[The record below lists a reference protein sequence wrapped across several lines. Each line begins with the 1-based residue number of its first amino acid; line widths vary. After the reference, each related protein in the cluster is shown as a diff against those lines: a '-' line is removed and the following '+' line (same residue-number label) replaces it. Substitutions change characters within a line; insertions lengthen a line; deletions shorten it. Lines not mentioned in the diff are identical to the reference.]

1 MERLVFLD
9 PTGRRRRWVRR
20 ASGILLFCTAGLGT
34 AFVLSLIIPAL
45 VAGWQYGIQRPALLP
60 HQVPRQVALRRY
72 LYRQARARLLRA
84 IQQSERE
91 TRSVVRGQSTFVA
104 AFYAPWQE
112 TGLHTLKANATHLTH
127 LFPVWIALS
136 PDGTRLDWSQS
147 SLDRV
152 PLNRE
157 VLRIARQAG
166 LQIHPVL
173 TNAGSSGFD
182 AQRAHRLLSNETLT
196 RQLAIQLRDWLR
208 KNHYQGLNVD
218 FESLSS
224 GDYPAFVRFVQHLH
238 QVLAAAN
245 LQLSVDIEA
254 SLPIETIRSLAEA
267 TDFVVLMLYDEHY
280 QTGAPGPIASIR
292 WSGQVLHAVL
302 RYVPP
307 QKVVVGLANYA
318 YDWVEGHPAEVLS
331 FSQALMRARDYRA
344 DEPPSKVIDFDPF
357 ALNATFEYMD
367 EQGRRHEVWM
377 LDAISFY
384 NQWQVARRLGVRGVS
399 LWVPG
404 LEDPS
409 VWSLLDRHHLDHP
422 TVSALRTIHYPFDIE
437 FDGEGEIL
445 TLRAAPA
452 RGERTLELDPATGLC
467 TDVVYHRY
475 PSPYLIRRWGYHP
488 KVVALT
494 FDDGPDP
501 RYTPQIL
508 DILKAQGVKA
518 TFFIIGLNGE
528 HYPALVHRLWEEG
541 HEIGNHTFT
550 HPNME
555 LISEWRAE
563 LELNATQRLVQ
574 SLLGRSAWLFRPPYD
589 ADAEPTTAAQV
600 RPIVVATKM
609 GYLTIGELIDPADW
623 QTEVSLPNGQVH
635 HRTGWEIAQDTL
647 RQLREHKGNVIL
659 LHDGGG
665 DRSATVEALRLL
677 IPELKRRGYRFV
689 TIAELMGAHREQVMP
704 PVQGEEELIAG
715 VDYLVF
721 SLMFW
726 THNILVVLFYGG
738 LLLGVGR
745 LLWVVPLALWGAR
758 RARRMPTPF
767 SPTKPLVSVL
777 IAAYNEQPVIERT
790 LRAVLASTYPS
801 LEVVVVDDGSTDGT
815 AEEVFRHF
823 GRDSRVRL
831 IRQPNQGKGAALNRA
846 LQVAQGEVL
855 ICIDADTMLA
865 PDAIER
871 LVVHFTDPQVGA
883 VAGNIRVGNPEGILA
898 LWQMIE
904 YTVSQNLDRRAGALL
919 NAVFVVPGALGAWR
933 RRAVMQVGGY
943 ETDTLAEDMDLTW
956 RLRMA
961 GWRIEN
967 EPNARAYTE
976 VPTTPRAFLKQRF
989 RWSYGTLQ
997 CLWKHRRAMFRFGW
1011 FGWFLLPSI
1020 WLFQVLF
1027 QLVAPFLDLQVV
1039 WSLSVVL
1046 GGWVQ
1051 AGLTLHQWLPSA
1063 GWFAPLLSVGLFY
1076 GLFYLL
1082 ELGTAWIAFHLERV
1096 PRSAL
1101 VWLFWQ
1107 RVVYRVLLN
1116 WVMLRAI
1123 GSALAGTRQRW
1134 GKLQRR
1140 GLSHPPESDL
1150 PVPVSLPTDSPC

>member
-1 MERLVFLD
+1 
-9 PTGRRRRWVRR
+9 
-20 ASGILLFCTAGLGT
+20 
-34 AFVLSLIIPAL
+34 
-45 VAGWQYGIQRPALLP
+45 
-60 HQVPRQVALRRY
+60 
-72 LYRQARARLLRA
+72 LLRA
-84 IQQSERE
+84 IQQSEHNAPTTVGE
-91 TRSVVRGQSTFVA
+91 HPTLVA

-112 TGLHTLKANATHLTH
+112 TGIHTLEANASHLTH
-127 LFPVWIALS
+127 LFPVWVSLS
-136 PDGTRLDWSQS
+136 PDGTHLDWSQA
-147 SLDRV
+147 SLEQV

-157 VLRIARQAG
+157 VLRIARQSG
-166 LQIHPVL
+166 LQVHPVL
-173 TNAGSSGFD
+173 TNAGDSGFD

-196 RQLAIQLRDWLR
+196 RQIAIQLREWLR
-208 KNHYQGLNVD
+208 RNHYHGLNVD

-224 GDYPAFVRFVQHLH
+224 KDYPTFVRFVRSLH
-238 QVLAAAN
+238 QVLAPAH
-245 LQLSVDIEA
+245 LQLSVDVEA
-254 SLPIETIRSLAEA
+254 SLPIGTIRSLAEA
-267 TDFVVLMLYDEHY
+267 ADFVVLMLYDEHY
-280 QTGAPGPIASIR
+280 QTGAPGPIASIH
-292 WSGQVLHAVL
+292 WSNQVLRSVL
-302 RYVPP
+302 RYVSP

-344 DEPPSKVIDFDPF
+344 GEPPQKVIDFDPL
-357 ALNATFEYMD
+357 ALNATFEYWD
-367 EQGRRHEVWM
+367 EQGNRHEVWM

-384 NQWQVARRLGVRGVS
+384 NQWQIARRFGVRGVS

-409 VWSLLDRHHLDHP
+409 VWDLLDRHHMDHP
-422 TVSALRTIHYPFDIE
+422 ALSALRTIHYPFDIE

-452 RGERTLELDPATGLC
+452 RGERTLELDPSTGLC
-467 TDVVYHRY
+467 TDVVYRRY

-488 KVVALT
+488 RVVALT

-501 RYTPQIL
+501 RYTPLIL
-508 DILKAQGVKA
+508 DILKAHRVKA

-528 HYPALVHRLWEEG
+528 HYPALVRRLWDEG

-555 LISEWRAE
+555 LISAWRAE

-574 SLLGRSAWLFRPPYD
+574 SLLGHSTWLFRPPYD
-589 ADAEPTTAAQV
+589 ADAEPTTAAQI

-609 GYLTIGELIDPADW
+609 GYLTIGELIDPTDW
-623 QTEVSLPNGQVH
+623 RTEITLPNGQVH
-635 HRTGWEIAQDTL
+635 RRTGQEIAQDIL
-647 RQLREHKGNVIL
+647 RQLQEHKGNVIL

-677 IPELKRRGYRFV
+677 IPELKRRSYRFV
-689 TIAELMGAHREQVMP
+689 TVSELMGSRREQVMP
-704 PVQGEEELIAG
+704 PVRGEEELIAG

-726 THNILVVLFYGG
+726 IHNTLVVLFYGG

-758 RARRMPTPF
+758 RARCVPP
-767 SPTKPLVSVL
+767 PPLPNQPLVSVL

-790 LRAVLASTYPS
+790 LRAVLASTYKPI
-801 LEVVVVDDGSTDGT
+801 EVIVVDDGSTDGT
-815 AEEVFRHF
+815 AEEVGHRF
-823 GRDSRVRL
+823 GHDPRVHL
-831 IRQPNQGKGAALNRA
+831 IRQSNRGKGAALNRA
-846 LQVAQGEVL
+846 LQIAQGELL
-855 ICIDADTMLA
+855 ICIDADTILA

-871 LVVHFTDPQVGA
+871 LVAHFADPTVGA
-883 VAGNIRVGNPEGILA
+883 VAGNVRVGNAEGVLP

-904 YTVSQNLDRRAGALL
+904 YTTSQNLDRRAGALL

-933 RRAVMQVGGY
+933 KHAVRQVGGY

-956 RLRMA
+956 RIRMA

-967 EPNARAYTE
+967 EAHAHAYTE
-976 VPTTPRAFLKQRF
+976 VPTTLRAFLKQRF

-997 CLWKHRRAMFRFGW
+997 CLWKHRRAMFHFGW

-1039 WSLSVVL
+1039 WALSGVL

-1051 AGLTLHQWLPSA
+1051 AGMTLHQWAPSA

-1082 ELGTAWIAFHLERV
+1082 ELGAAWIAFRLEGIR
-1096 PRSAL
+1096 PGAL
-1101 VWLFWQ
+1101 IWLFWQ
-1107 RVVYRVLLN
+1107 RVMYRVLLN

-1123 GSALAGTRQRW
+1123 RSALMGTRQKW
-1134 GKLQRR
+1134 GKLQRH
-1140 GLSHPPESDL
+1140 GLPL
-1150 PVPVSLPTDSPC
+1150 PQEKGLPTQTSLPTDSPC